1 MERLE
6 IPGSTAT
13 PEDLA
18 SALRTNSRVLQEG
31 LDRVG
36 YNLLKVITTRTLT
49 TMAALTKTMLDDL
62 QCSVR
67 TSGGLIVV
75 YADVY
80 VTINNETQGAYVT
93 LRVDDEEQKTSGIGT
108 NAGLSATVPLMWMK
122 EMPAGQHTFK
132 LWGQATNATYGSASA
147 DSVLY
152 VLELMRG

>member
-18 SALRTNSRVLQEG
+18 AALRTNSRVLQEG

-36 YNLLKVITTRTLT
+36 FNLLKAITTRTLT
-49 TMAALTKTMLDDL
+49 SMAASTKTVLDDL

-80 VTINNETQGAYVT
+80 IAVNNETQGAYLT
-93 LRVDDEEQKTSGIGT
+93 LRVDDEEVKTSGLGT
-108 NAGLSATVPLMWMK
+108 DAGLGATVPLMWMK

-132 LWGQATNATYGSASA
+132 LWGQATNATYGNANA